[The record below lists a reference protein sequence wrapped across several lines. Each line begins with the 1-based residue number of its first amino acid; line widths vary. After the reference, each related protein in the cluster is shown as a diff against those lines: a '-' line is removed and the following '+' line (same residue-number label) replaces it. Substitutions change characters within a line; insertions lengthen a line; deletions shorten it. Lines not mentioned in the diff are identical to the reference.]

1 MHRRAI
7 VLAFLPAALEVLAYS
22 LLKSSSSETCF
33 QFHFWCQFQLSSSF
47 SSSCKFLFSIIVLVY
62 RRYEYVWVA
71 CVCMSSVVSSIVF
84 HVILVIVGILDLL
97 GCRVIERCAP
107 RD

>member
-1 MHRRAI
+1 MN
-7 VLAFLPAALEVLAYS
+7 
-22 LLKSSSSETCF
+22 
-33 QFHFWCQFQLSSSF
+33 
-47 SSSCKFLFSIIVLVY
+47 

-84 HVILVIVGILDLL
+84 HAILVIVGILDLL